1 MNYSSVGKESAYNA
15 GDPGSIP
22 GSERSAGEGIGYPL
36 QYSWGSLVAQLV
48 KNPPVMWETW
58 VWSLGWEDPLE
69 KGKGTTPVFRPRE
82 FHGLYSTRCHK
93 ESDTAEQL
101 SLSYVNIFHKH
112 RCKNSQQNTGKS
124 NPRMF
129 ENNYTLQSSVIYS
142 MYASQVQHL
151 KINSCNL
158 SQQQDREEKS
168 HYHINRWRKKYLIKS
183 RSIHDLKKTLI
194 N

>member
-1 MNYSSVGKESAYNA
+1 
-15 GDPGSIP
+15 
-22 GSERSAGEGIGYPL
+22 
-36 QYSWGSLVAQLV
+36 
-48 KNPPVMWETW
+48 
-58 VWSLGWEDPLE
+58 
-69 KGKGTTPVFRPRE
+69 
-82 FHGLYSTRCHK
+82 
-93 ESDTAEQL
+93 
-101 SLSYVNIFHKH
+101 
-112 RCKNSQQNTGKS
+112 
-124 NPRMF
+124 MF

-183 RSIHDLKKTLI
+183 KSIHDLKKTLI